1 MARFTDY
8 RTFKMAI
15 GGRLLQLEI
24 GKVCEQANGQVM
36 VRYGESV
43 VNVTVCAS
51 KEPREG
57 ADFFPL
63 TCDYE
68 ERMYAAGKIPG
79 GFIRRE
85 GRPSEK
91 AILSCRLMD
100 RPLRP
105 LFPKGFYNDVSV
117 VATVMS
123 VDPDCETDVMAMIG
137 SSVALAI
144 SDIPWDGPTGSVRVG
159 RVDGEFVINPTLE
172 QREVSDINL
181 TVAGTGEAIMM
192 VEAGAEEVPESV
204 MLDAIF
210 YAHEE
215 IKKLVAFIDEV
226 VAEVGKPKM
235 DINLITPPEEL
246 EAAVRAFA
254 TDRMN
259 TALHTPDKLERLDNM
274 DAVEVETQEHFA
286 EEFPEGEKDIA
297 SILFQIT
304 KECMRAMVLDE
315 GVRVDNRKLDEIRP
329 VWCETGLLPRVH
341 GTGLFKRGQTQ
352 ALSACT
358 LAPLSEVQRI
368 DGLTE
373 QTEKRY
379 IHHYNF
385 PGYST
390 GEPKPPRS
398 PGRREILR
406 RERCCR
412 CSRTKKNS
420 PTRYAWFRISCP
432 RTVLRRWPPHA
443 DPVWH

>member
-329 VWCETGLLPRVH
+329 VWC
-341 GTGLFKRGQTQ
+341 
-352 ALSACT
+352 
-358 LAPLSEVQRI
+358 
-368 DGLTE
+368 
-373 QTEKRY
+373 
-379 IHHYNF
+379 
-385 PGYST
+385 
-390 GEPKPPRS
+390 
-398 PGRREILR
+398 
-406 RERCCR
+406 
-412 CSRTKKNS
+412 
-420 PTRYAWFRISCP
+420 
-432 RTVLRRWPPHA
+432 
-443 DPVWH
+443 